1 MKVKGKFGII
11 DLKGKYYVNPEY
23 TGMGDIG
30 PLVSF
35 SKGKQWGYFNLDDKT
50 LSVQPIFDFASS
62 FHSGLAIVEV
72 KSLQGVINDKAK
84 WIIPAVYKIIKAVN
98 EEMFIVSDGE
108 KFGLMNSN
116 GDIILEMIYSQIRLL
131 NKDLLL
137 LNLNDDL
144 KYFHLI
150 DLKIIQLA
158 PTKDE

>member
-1 MKVKGKFGII
+1 
-11 DLKGKYYVNPEY
+11 
-23 TGMGDIG
+23 MGDIG

-35 SKGKQWGYFNLDDKT
+35 SKGKQWGYFKLEDKS

-62 FHSGLAIVEV
+62 FHSGLAVVEV

-84 WIIPAVYKIIKAVN
+84 WIIPAVHKVIKAVN
-98 EEMFIVSDGE
+98 EEMFIFSDGE

-116 GDIILEMIYSQIRLL
+116 GESVLEMIYSQIRLL

-137 LNLNDDL
+137 LNLNDDV

-150 DLKIIQLA
+150 DSKTIQLA
-158 PTKDE
+158 PSKDE